1 MNTLATSKAIA
12 VILLLLSIIAIVIS
26 FIYMTAWYDLIDE
39 FLFFMM
45 AFTHLMAVYLAPINI
60 NAGRKLQRVSVVLL
74 ILTFIAFFVSFLLM
88 K

>member
-1 MNTLATSKAIA
+1 MNSLVTSKAVA
-12 VILLLLSIIAIVIS
+12 VILLLLAIAAIVVS

-45 AFTHLMAVYLAPINI
+45 AFTHLMAVYLAPVNI
-60 NAGRKLQRVSVVLL
+60 NAGRKLQRFSVVLL
-74 ILTFIAFFVSFLLM
+74 ILTFIAFFVNFLLM